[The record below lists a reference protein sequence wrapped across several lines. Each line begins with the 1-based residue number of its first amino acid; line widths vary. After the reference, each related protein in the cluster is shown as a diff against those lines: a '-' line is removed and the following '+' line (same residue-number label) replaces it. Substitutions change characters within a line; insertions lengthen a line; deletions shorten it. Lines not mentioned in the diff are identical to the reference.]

1 MTTSRI
7 RQRRAVACTVLA
19 AVAMWLV
26 SAAFGSA
33 EQAASAAAAATEAI
47 IADHNHT
54 DLSQIPDYW
63 IDQAKA
69 SLRAV
74 YGHTS
79 HGSQLVSGM
88 GVLRSEPSSGGRYDF
103 TEDGA
108 VVAGALSLDDR
119 GVPGDLG
126 NPNRYAWEAQT
137 RTYLDDPSH
146 SDVNVVVWSW
156 CGQVNGTEAQINT
169 YLSLMSGL
177 EASYPDVTFVYMTGH
192 LNCTGEG
199 GNVNQRNNQ
208 IRSYVIANNGVLFDF
223 ADIES
228 YDPDYEYFLD
238 RGACDTCVYDSG
250 NWATEW
256 CAANGDDALCESCSC
271 AHSEALNCNLKPR
284 ACWWMMARIAG
295 WSGPGESLKSSS
307 TITAVT
313 GETVTYTVVLQN
325 LSAPIASTIYLTD
338 TLPSALGYVGGT
350 LTATAGLWSDAGW
363 PTLTWSGTLSP
374 TPVVTITYAA
384 TVTTAAP
391 LVVENA
397 AEIFAPGHV
406 TTTLTSTII
415 INPWQAYLP
424 IVFRDYP

>member
-1 MTTSRI
+1 
-7 RQRRAVACTVLA
+7 
-19 AVAMWLV
+19 
-26 SAAFGSA
+26 
-33 EQAASAAAAATEAI
+33 
-47 IADHNHT
+47 
-54 DLSQIPDYW
+54 DL
-63 IDQAKA
+63 K
-69 SLRAV
+69 
-74 YGHTS
+74 
-79 HGSQLVSGM
+79 
-88 GVLRSEPSSGGRYDF
+88 
-103 TEDGA
+103 
-108 VVAGALSLDDR
+108 
-119 GVPGDLG
+119 
-126 NPNRYAWEAQT
+126 
-137 RTYLDDPSH
+137 
-146 SDVNVVVWSW
+146 
-156 CGQVNGTEAQINT
+156 
-169 YLSLMSGL
+169 
-177 EASYPDVTFVYMTGH
+177 
-192 LNCTGEG
+192 
-199 GNVNQRNNQ
+199 
-208 IRSYVIANNGVLFDF
+208 
-223 ADIES
+223 
-228 YDPDYEYFLD
+228 
-238 RGACDTCVYDSG
+238 
-250 NWATEW
+250 
-256 CAANGDDALCESCSC
+256 
-271 AHSEALNCNLKPR
+271 CNLKAR
-284 ACWWMMARIAG
+284 AFWLMMARIAG